1 LVDFHKAILFEYKI
15 TSSSTLQVL
24 KTREVFFFS
33 DFPKNLHFCGLKSDF
48 MPKNFVEE
56 LRRRGMLQDI
66 MPETEETL
74 LKEVT
79 AGYVGF
85 DPTADS
91 LHIGSLVPIMLLVHF
106 QRCGHK
112 PIALVGGAT
121 GMIGDPSGKSKERN
135 LLSTE
140 QLDANV
146 AGIRAQLAKFL
157 DFETQENP
165 AELVNNYDWMQNFD
179 FLTFLREVGK
189 YITISYMMAKDSVK
203 NRLETGIS
211 FTEFSYQLL
220 QGYDFYHLYKEKGC
234 RLQMGGSDQWGNITT
249 GTELIRRKAGGE
261 AFALTC
267 PLMARADGT
276 KFGKSEGG
284 QNIWLDPKRT
294 SPYKF
299 YQFWLNVPDAD
310 LPKLIRFFTLFT
322 QEEIESMEAQHATN
336 PNALKRILAEDIT
349 CRVHSEED
357 LQNAVKASALLFGKS
372 TLDDFEFTAE
382 ETLQEVFEGVPT
394 RTFSLDS
401 FAEMA
406 TTVDLVAEVMAV
418 SKSETRKLIKGGG
431 ISINKQKITEAEG
444 NAKPDFHFL
453 KGKYLLLQKGK
464 NYFLVETPHRFS

>member
-1 LVDFHKAILFEYKI
+1 
-15 TSSSTLQVL
+15 
-24 KTREVFFFS
+24 
-33 DFPKNLHFCGLKSDF
+33 

-56 LRRRGMLQDI
+56 LRWRGMLQDI

-220 QGYDFYHLYKEKGC
+220 QGYDFYHLYREKAC

-322 QEEIESMEAQHATN
+322 QEEIESMEAQHETN
-336 PNALKRILAEDIT
+336 PNALKRILAEDIMR
-349 CRVHSEED
+349 RVHSEED

-372 TLDDFEFTAE
+372 TLDDFEFTSE

-394 RTFSLDS
+394 RTFSQDS

-464 NYFLVETPHRFS
+464 NYFLVELS